1 MPRKPLNQ
9 DVNDLMNKVS
19 LENTQDPNQEIKDPN
34 FDDMVDKENVSQAPE
49 VKEAKS
55 DTQKTVEVNKTAE
68 EPDIKTAE
76 ELNEELAH
84 TMRQLDKITKLFNMT
99 TQLYIT
105 DGPIPKKFNCIEDE
119 LEFKIKEVQRRI
131 VKTYNAY
138 NKMTELYVS
147 DNLN

>member
-9 DVNDLMNKVS
+9 DVNELMNKVN
-19 LENTQDPNQEIKDPN
+19 LETEQVVEDPN
-34 FDDMVDKENVSQAPE
+34 FADVVDKEDVTKTTEAPE
-49 VKEAKS
+49 VKSVAPE
-55 DTQKTVEVNKTAE
+55 TVESKT
-68 EPDIKTAE
+68 PDQPNRKTPE

-105 DGPIPKKFNCIEDE
+105 DGPTPKRFNCIEDE

>member
-9 DVNDLMNKVS
+9 DVNDLMDKVS
-19 LENTQDPNQEIKDPN
+19 LENNEDGTDPN

-49 VKEAKS
+49 VKEVKS
-55 DTQKTVEVNKTAE
+55 DTQKTVEANKTVE
-68 EPDIKTAE
+68 EPDIKTVE

-119 LEFKIKEVQRRI
+119 LEFRIKEVQRRI

>member
-19 LENTQDPNQEIKDPN
+19 LETNENGTDPN

-55 DTQKTVEVNKTAE
+55 DTQKTVEANKTVE

>member
-1 MPRKPLNQ
+1 MSRKPLNQ

-19 LENTQDPNQEIKDPN
+19 LETNENGTDPN

-55 DTQKTVEVNKTAE
+55 DTQKTVEANKTVE

>member
-9 DVNDLMNKVS
+9 DVNDLMNKVN
-19 LENTQDPNQEIKDPN
+19 LETNENGMDPN
-34 FDDMVDKENVSQAPE
+34 FDDMVDKENVSQTPE
-49 VKEAKS
+49 VKETKS

-105 DGPIPKKFNCIEDE
+105 DGPIPKKFNCIEAE

>member
-19 LENTQDPNQEIKDPN
+19 LETNENGTDPN

-55 DTQKTVEVNKTAE
+55 DTQKTVEANKTVE

-138 NKMTELYVS
+138 NTMTELYVS

>member
-9 DVNDLMNKVS
+9 DVNELMNKVN
-19 LENTQDPNQEIKDPN
+19 LETEQVVEDPN
-34 FDDMVDKENVSQAPE
+34 FANMVDKEDVTKTTEAPE
-49 VKEAKS
+49 VKSVAPE
-55 DTQKTVEVNKTAE
+55 TVESKT
-68 EPDIKTAE
+68 PE

-105 DGPIPKKFNCIEDE
+105 DGPTPKRFNCIEDE